1 MIEDLGL
8 RALHRRVAGIDVH
21 RMLHVVTVLIEQP
34 DGTMQ
39 RHTREF
45 GGFRR
50 DCRALAA
57 WLSELGVELVVM
69 ESTGIYW
76 KSVHAHLETAG
87 VAAWVVNAHMI
98 KHVPGRK
105 TDMAD
110 SEWLAVLA
118 RFGLVRASFIPPKDL
133 RELRLVSRYR
143 RKLSAMCASEI
154 NRLHKILD
162 DGGIK
167 LGGVVSDING
177 VSARAMVSAL
187 IEGKSIG
194 HMLGLAR
201 GKLKQRMEDL
211 GASLEGDLSARH
223 LFVLGHIHA
232 HIETLQREL
241 ADIDRYLLA
250 AMQPYAW
257 AHQLLQTIPG
267 IDEIAAALILIEIG
281 DDMGRFGCA
290 ERLACW
296 AALSPGNNESAGKRK
311 SGRTRHGNAVIR
323 FILCECANAAR
334 MTKSTLASK
343 YRSLMVRK
351 SHKKAIVAVAHKMIR
366 LIFLMLSRRQPYI
379 DQAIDYA
386 AMSAKKNAPRWIK
399 QLKTIGRWPSSE
411 AAAAS
416 H

>member
-1 MIEDLGL
+1 MEDLGL
-8 RALHRRVAGIDVH
+8 RALYRRVAGIDVH
-21 RMLHVVTVLIEQP
+21 RMLYVVTVLIELA
-34 DGTMQ
+34 DGSMQ
-39 RHTREF
+39 RQTREF

-57 WLSELGVELVVM
+57 WLTELGVELVVM

-76 KSVHAHLETAG
+76 KSLHAHLENAG
-87 VAAWVVNAHMI
+87 VPAWVVNAHMI

-118 RFGLVRASFIPPKDL
+118 RFGLVRPSFIPPKDL

-143 RKLSAMCASEI
+143 RKLAAMCASEI

-162 DGGIK
+162 DAGIK
-167 LGGVVSDING
+167 LGAVVSDING

-187 IEGKSIG
+187 IQGQPIEQ
-194 HMLGLAR
+194 MLGLAR
-201 GKLKQRMEDL
+201 GKLQQKREDL
-211 GASLEGDLSARH
+211 SASLEGDLSARH

-232 HIETLQREL
+232 HIETLQREI
-241 ADIDRYLLA
+241 AEIDRYLLS
-250 AMQPYAW
+250 AMQPYAC

-281 DDMGRFGCA
+281 DDMTRFGSA
-290 ERLACW
+290 ARLASW

-311 SGRTRHGNAVIR
+311 SERTRHGNSIIR

-334 MTKSTLASK
+334 MTKSTLAAK

-351 SHKKAIVAVAHKMIR
+351 SHKKAIIAVAHKMIR

-399 QLKTIGRWPSSE
+399 QLKAIGRWPSST
-411 AAAAS
+411 ATAAS

>member
-1 MIEDLGL
+1 MEDPGL
-8 RALHRRVAGIDVH
+8 QPLHRRVAGIDVH
-21 RMLHVVTVLIEQP
+21 RMLHVVTALIEQA
-34 DGTMQ
+34 DGSMQ
-39 RHTREF
+39 RQTREF

-57 WLSELGVELVVM
+57 WLAELGVELVVM

-76 KSVHAHLETAG
+76 KSVHAHVENAG
-87 VAAWVVNAHMI
+87 IPAWVVNAHMI

-143 RKLSAMCASEI
+143 RKLSAMCASEV

-162 DGGIK
+162 DAGIK

-187 IEGKSIG
+187 IAQQPIET
-194 HMLGLAR
+194 MLGLAR
-201 GKLKQRMEDL
+201 GRLKQKREDL
-211 GASLEGDLSARH
+211 SACLEGDLSARH
-223 LFVLGHIHA
+223 LFVLGHIQA
-232 HIETLQREL
+232 HIETLQRRL
-241 ADIDRYLLA
+241 AEIDRYLLA

-257 AHQLLQTIPG
+257 AHELLQTIPG

-281 DDMGRFGCA
+281 DDMARFGCA
-290 ERLACW
+290 ARLACW

-311 SGRTRHGNAVIR
+311 SGRTRHGNSIVR

-351 SHKKAIVAVAHKMIR
+351 SHKKSIIAVAHKMIR
-366 LIFLMLSRRQPYI
+366 LIFVLLSTRQPYL
-379 DQAIDYA
+379 DQGIDYA

-399 QLKTIGRWPSSE
+399 QLKTIGRWPVPKP
-411 AAAAS
+411 APAS
-416 H
+416 A